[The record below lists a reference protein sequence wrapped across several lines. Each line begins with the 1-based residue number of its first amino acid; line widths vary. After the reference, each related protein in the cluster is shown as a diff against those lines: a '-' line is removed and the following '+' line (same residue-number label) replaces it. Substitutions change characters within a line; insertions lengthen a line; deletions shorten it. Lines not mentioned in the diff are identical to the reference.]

1 MRLRT
6 QILIFF
12 LIFGLTP
19 LLAAV
24 IINLPLVF
32 GSLELFYQK
41 AHVQNL
47 RADFRDLDEHLASRH
62 EMVRLLAKLPEPGSI
77 LGEID
82 DLDKVDL
89 ARARYIQWL
98 NQILQDQIDI
108 IQILFIDD
116 FGQERFWLKRD
127 AETLQ
132 WRPTTHLPEYP
143 PEDFITTLPRM
154 EAGSV
159 LVSRIRLAPALGS
172 EDPRKLMNLQMMSP
186 ITQNNEAGKT
196 LMGSVVISIDV
207 GGIAKHYRNTLW
219 VNSDGSY
226 LHSDTQANRQARAF
240 QDFPGLEQIF
250 SAGNLDLWK
259 GPQGEQILWVP
270 LFRTEN
276 SGPLWVGRQ
285 VDPSPLSAFRNAISL
300 RVLLIVLL
308 LIGLVLI
315 MARWMAVRLERFGQ
329 ELTNGIRLMLKADE
343 KVSFNWNGP
352 HELKRLGRNLTELA
366 HTHAEHARTLRE
378 HARELEETNRYK
390 SEFLANVSHE
400 LRTPLNSI
408 LLLSKLLAEDEDETN
423 LTPEQI
429 RQAKVI
435 HYAGRDLLTLID
447 NILDHSRIEA
457 REVSLHPEWVKP
469 ESLVQT
475 VLEMVRPQFEQKGLY
490 LKTQVEERA
499 PARIRTDLDKLS
511 QILKNFL
518 ANAVK
523 FTNQGGV
530 NVRVEPTQDSAYPLA
545 IRVIDTGIGIPQ
557 DKHELIFE
565 AFKQADGSTSRR
577 HGGTGLGLSI
587 SRELAGLLGGHI
599 ELQSTANKGACFSLL
614 LPLDMEQ
621 TGGEAP
627 AALPN
632 PEPVR
637 EPTMEPQSDPP
648 EALSPEILFEHQ
660 CALVVA
666 SDIATLLEVTPM
678 LERWGFTVT
687 AAADG
692 DEAMDSL
699 TEVDHGTLVLIDA
712 GMPDADACATI
723 RRIREDPRYNALP
736 IVAMTPPGND
746 TPTPPCLQA
755 HAVSAADALLTRPLM
770 PQALQQV
777 LQERLTQIEQE
788 AGA

>member
-19 LLAAV
+19 LIAAV
-24 IINLPLVF
+24 VINLPLVF

-41 AHVQNL
+41 AHLQNL

-77 LGEID
+77 LGSID
-82 DLDKVDL
+82 DADQVDL
-89 ARARYIQWL
+89 ARARYTQWV
-98 NQILQDQIDI
+98 NQILQDQADI
-108 IQILFIDD
+108 IQLLFMDD
-116 FGQERFWLKRD
+116 FGQERFWLQRD
-127 AETLQ
+127 AKTLQ
-132 WRPTTHLPEYP
+132 WRPITQLPERP
-143 PEDFITTLPRM
+143 PEDFISTLPRM
-154 EAGSV
+154 DPGSV

-186 ITQNNEAGKT
+186 ITVNDGGGRQ

-219 VNSDGSY
+219 VNNDGSY
-226 LHSDTQANRQARAF
+226 LRPDDPNNRQARAF
-240 QDFPGLEQIF
+240 EDFPGLERIF
-250 SAGNLDLWK
+250 TGGNLDLWK
-259 GPQGEQILWVP
+259 GPQGQQILWVP

-285 VDPSPLSAFRNAISL
+285 VDPSPLAAFRNAITL
-300 RVLLIVLL
+300 RVVLIVLL

-315 MARWMAVRLERFGQ
+315 MARWIAVRLERFGQ

-343 KVSFNWNGP
+343 AVSFDWKGP

-366 HTHAEHARTLRE
+366 HTHAEHARALRE

-408 LLLSKLLAEDEDETN
+408 LLLSKLLAEGGSR
-423 LTPEQI
+423 LSAEQL

-435 HYAGRDLLTLID
+435 HHAGRDLLTLID

-457 REVSLHPEWVKP
+457 REINLYPGWVAPEA
-469 ESLVQT
+469 LVEE

-490 LKTQVEERA
+490 LKLETDEQA
-499 PARIRTDLDKLS
+499 PSHIRTDRDKLS

-523 FTNQGGV
+523 FTSVGGV
-530 NVRVEPTQDSAYPLA
+530 VVHIEPSRDSDCPLA
-545 IRVIDTGIGIPQ
+545 IRVADTGIGIPRE
-557 DKHELIFE
+557 KHDLVFE

-587 SRELAGLLGGHI
+587 SRELAGLLGGRI
-599 ELQSTANKGACFSLL
+599 VLDSAANRGASFSLL
-614 LPLDMEQ
+614 LPLDLEQ
-621 TGGEAP
+621 TSSQAP
-627 AALPN
+627 SPPSSRIADGQ
-632 PEPVR
+632 PEPAQ
-637 EPTMEPQSDPP
+637 TQ
-648 EALSPEILFEHQ
+648 PEILFEGQ
-660 CALVVA
+660 SALVVA
-666 SDIATLLEVTPM
+666 SDIATLLEVTPQ
-678 LERWGFTVT
+678 LEKWGFRVT

-699 TEVDHGTLVLIDA
+699 GDAEPQSLVLVDA
-712 GMPDADACATI
+712 GMPADDACATI
-723 RRIREDPRYNALP
+723 RRIREDPRFHALP
-736 IVAMTPPGND
+736 IVAMTPPGKD
-746 TPTPPCLQA
+746 PSLVPCAQNG
-755 HAVSAADALLTRPLM
+755 VTTVVDSLLSRPLD
-770 PQALQQV
+770 PQTLMHALEPG
-777 LQERLTQIEQE
+777 QEDLPRE
-788 AGA
+788 AGV

>member
-19 LLAAV
+19 LIAAV
-24 IINLPLVF
+24 VINLPLVF

-77 LGEID
+77 LGEND
-82 DLDKVDL
+82 DTDQVDL
-89 ARARYIQWL
+89 ARARYTQWV

-108 IQILFIDD
+108 IQILFTDE
-116 FGQERFWLKRD
+116 FGQERFWLEREV
-127 AETLQ
+127 ETQQ
-132 WRPTTHLPEYP
+132 WRPITRLPEHP
-143 PEDFITTLPRM
+143 PKDFIATLPRM
-154 EAGSV
+154 KAGSV
-159 LVSRIRLAPALGS
+159 LVSRIRLAPTLGT
-172 EDPRKLMNLQMMSP
+172 EDPRKLMNLQMMCP
-186 ITQNNEAGKT
+186 ITLNNGGNKA

-226 LHSDTQANRQARAF
+226 LRPDDPANRQAQAF
-240 QDFPGLEQIF
+240 EDFPGLERIF
-250 SAGNLDLWK
+250 TGGNLDLWK
-259 GPQGEQILWVP
+259 GPQGQQILWVP

-285 VDPSPLSAFRNAISL
+285 VDPSPLAAFRNAISL
-300 RVLLIVLL
+300 RVALIVLL
-308 LIGLVLI
+308 LIGLVLL

-343 KVSFNWNGP
+343 AVRFDWNGP

-366 HTHAEHARTLRE
+366 HTHAEHAHSLRK

-408 LLLSKLLAEDEDETN
+408 LLLSKLLAEREDETN
-423 LTPEQI
+423 LTPEQL
-429 RQAKVI
+429 RQARVI
-435 HYAGRDLLTLID
+435 HHAGRDLLTLID
-447 NILDHSRIEA
+447 NILDHSKIEA
-457 REVSLHPEWVKP
+457 REISLHPEWVMPK
-469 ESLVQT
+469 SLVPD

-490 LKTQVEERA
+490 LKLEVNKLS
-499 PARIRTDLDKLS
+499 PAHIRTDQDKLS

-523 FTNQGGV
+523 FTAQGGV
-530 NVRVEPTQDSAYPLA
+530 QVHIEPTQDIDCPLA
-545 IRVIDTGIGIPQ
+545 IRVIDTGIGIPR
-557 DKHELIFE
+557 DKHELVFE

-577 HGGTGLGLSI
+577 HGGTGLGLTI
-587 SRELAGLLGGHI
+587 SRELANLLGGRI
-599 ELQSTANKGACFSLL
+599 ELKSTANKGACFSLL

-621 TGGEAP
+621 TGSTAP
-627 AALPN
+627 ATPPSHTLDMEDSVDASA
-632 PEPVR
+632 PEPEV
-637 EPTMEPQSDPP
+637 
-648 EALSPEILFEHQ
+648 LFKDQ
-660 CALVVA
+660 YALVVA
-666 SDIATLLEVTPM
+666 SDIAILLEVTPL
-678 LERWGFTVT
+678 LERWGFTVA
-687 AAADG
+687 AAADE

-699 TEVDHGTLVLIDA
+699 VEVYNNTLVLIDA
-712 GMPDADACATI
+712 GMSADTTCATI
-723 RRIREDPRYNALP
+723 LRIRDDPRFHALP
-736 IVAMTPPGND
+736 IVAMTRPGND
-746 TPTPPCLQA
+746 TPTALCLQA
-755 HAVSAADALLTRPLM
+755 NAASKADALLARPLK
-770 PQALQQV
+770 PQSLQQILQRLAAQALG
-777 LQERLTQIEQE
+777 E
-788 AGA
+788 AGT